1 MIRVT
6 QPHANFKHWMEKDDP
21 RIGWIAQPYIII
33 SDDFPGSIIDTAKL
47 YEEDIV
53 FAIKSV
59 LFLLFLASN
68 ISECCER
75 NNIRGFEICKT
86 FYGFFYLLSSL
97 LQRVVKYRWQN

>member
-6 QPHANFKHWMEKDDP
+6 QLHANLKHWMGKDDP
-21 RIGWIAQPYIII
+21 RIGWIAQPYII
-33 SDDFPGSIIDTAKL
+33 SSEDFPESIIDAVKL

-68 ISECCER
+68 I
-75 NNIRGFEICKT
+75 
-86 FYGFFYLLSSL
+86 
-97 LQRVVKYRWQN
+97 